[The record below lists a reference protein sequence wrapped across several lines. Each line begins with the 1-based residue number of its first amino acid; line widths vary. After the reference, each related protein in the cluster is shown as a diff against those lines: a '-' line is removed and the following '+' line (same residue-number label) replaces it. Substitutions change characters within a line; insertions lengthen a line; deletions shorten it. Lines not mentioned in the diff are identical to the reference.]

1 MFVIL
6 PPDLVQSVPARPK
19 AVLTETAFEI
29 SHAPLPL
36 SSPAPSGPVSLAPP
50 AQPSVQADPPKVV
63 HHFCMTSGYGHQVP
77 LSFAVRQIVPSG
89 VRVTYGAG
97 VDPGEAVDWQGGREW
112 NKVLATTVSP
122 LGERIEVGRAHVT
135 ILKK

>member
-1 MFVIL
+1 MFIIL
-6 PPDLVQSVPARPK
+6 PPAHMQPAPAIPK
-19 AVLTETAFEI
+19 GMLTEAAFEI
-29 SHAPLPL
+29 SHAPPPLP
-36 SSPAPSGPVSLAPP
+36 SPAPSGPVSLAPP
-50 AQPSVQADPPKVV
+50 AEPSVQADPPKVV
-63 HHFCMTSGYGHQVP
+63 HHFLMTSGYGHQVP
-77 LSFAVRQIVPSG
+77 LSFAIRQIVPSG

>member
-6 PPDLVQSVPARPK
+6 PPAHVQPAPAMPK
-19 AVLTETAFEI
+19 SPLTEVAFEI
-29 SHAPLPL
+29 SHAPPPLP
-36 SSPAPSGPVSLAPP
+36 SPAPPGPVSLAPSAELP
-50 AQPSVQADPPKVV
+50 APSEQPKVV
-63 HHFCMTSGYGHQVP
+63 RHFRMTAGYGHQVP
-77 LSFAVRQIVPSG
+77 LSFAIRQIVPSG

>member
-6 PPDLVQSVPARPK
+6 PPAHVQPAPTTPK
-19 AVLTETAFEI
+19 SLLTEAAFEI
-29 SHAPLPL
+29 SHAPPPLP
-36 SSPAPSGPVSLAPP
+36 SPVPTGPVSLAPSAELP
-50 AQPSVQADPPKVV
+50 NPSEQPKVV
-63 HHFCMTSGYGHQVP
+63 HHFRMTAGYGHQVP

-112 NKVLATTVSP
+112 NKVLATTVGP

>member
-29 SHAPLPL
+29 SHAPPPL
-36 SSPAPSGPVSLAPP
+36 SSPAPSGPVSLPP
-50 AQPSVQADPPKVV
+50 LAMPSAQSEPPKVL
-63 HHFCMTSGYGHQVP
+63 HHFRMISGYGHQVP
-77 LSFAVRQIVPSG
+77 LSFAVRQIVPLR

-97 VDPGEAVDWQGGREW
+97 VDPGEVVDWRGGREW

-122 LGERIEVGRAHVT
+122 LGERIEVGRVHVT